1 MTNIE
6 PHHYVVGGSGHSK
19 FTAQPHKCNSKIQNS
34 KTFFETVKRHQLHI
48 SDRKQAQQLG
58 NTDEGLRVL
67 GGELSELD
75 GGGGELRLLV
85 EAVRRCCC
93 TELYREPTFPFL
105 SFNKAK
111 QTKRDV
117 FKSFFC
123 LCFVSLLFFS
133 FSLSDTERERR
144 YRKWTSFV

>member
-1 MTNIE
+1 MAR
-6 PHHYVVGGSGHSK
+6 GSEYSE
-19 FTAQPHKCNSKIQNS
+19 ASYQNS
-34 KTFFETVKRHQLHI
+34 TEEEESFELKV
-48 SDRKQAQQLG
+48 
-58 NTDEGLRVL
+58 
-67 GGELSELD
+67 GEWLVV
-75 GGGGELRLLV
+75 ELRLLV